1 MVSPYDVQQYLICTR
16 INVNVVIESNQ
27 SVWLAKMIIG
37 NGCRNNIDNLITRQ
51 NQTKGK
57 LKRFGQI

>member
-1 MVSPYDVQQYLICTR
+1 MISLYYIQQYLLCTR

-51 NQTKGK
+51 SQTKGK

>member
-1 MVSPYDVQQYLICTR
+1 MISLYDIQQYLLCNR
-16 INVNVVIESNQ
+16 ININVVIESTQ
-27 SVWLAKMIIG
+27 SVGLAKMIKG

>member
-37 NGCRNNIDNLITRQ
+37 NGCRNNIDNLIIRQ
-51 NQTKGK
+51 SQTKGK